1 MGRQGDREAL
11 RAFGRLEESVLPP
24 VEGRLEEEDPDDP
37 TVEEASARR
46 LVPQTGG
53 QTCEIHHDTE
63 EVDMTR
69 EQKRERM
76 RRLGRALVVGN
87 RQTIVEVLDAVIEPR
102 NPIWERISDIAIG
115 YVVDALLSG
124 REDLVDGAREALD
137 QLEG

>member
-1 MGRQGDREAL
+1 
-11 RAFGRLEESVLPP
+11 
-24 VEGRLEEEDPDDP
+24 
-37 TVEEASARR
+37 
-46 LVPQTGG
+46 
-53 QTCEIHHDTE
+53 
-63 EVDMTR
+63 
-69 EQKRERM
+69 M

-87 RQTIVEVLDAVIEPR
+87 RQTIVEVLDAVIEPQ

>member
-1 MGRQGDREAL
+1 
-11 RAFGRLEESVLPP
+11 
-24 VEGRLEEEDPDDP
+24 
-37 TVEEASARR
+37 
-46 LVPQTGG
+46 
-53 QTCEIHHDTE
+53 
-63 EVDMTR
+63 MTR

-87 RQTIVEVLDAVIEPR
+87 RQTIVEVLDAVIAPR